1 MVPSM
6 IDPTF
11 IGFRLPVHTQLVEA
25 GRLRSFA
32 NAIGETNR
40 LYLDEQAAKAA
51 GWRSLP
57 VPPTFLFCLDME
69 RDNPYDYMDTLGIE
83 LGKVLHGEQ
92 RFDYYQVACAG
103 DRLTFDSRITD
114 IYQKKAGAM
123 EFVIRDTAV
132 FRETGEHEPQRLADL
147 RSIIIIRHR

>member
-1 MVPSM
+1 M
-6 IDPTF
+6 IDPSF
-11 IGFRLPVHTQLVEA
+11 IGFRLPVHTQVAEK
-25 GRLRSFA
+25 GRLRFFA
-32 NAIGETNR
+32 RTIGETSPV
-40 LYLDEQAAKAA
+40 YLDEQAAKAA

-69 RDNPYDYMDTLGIE
+69 WDGPYDYMDTLGIE

-114 IYQKKAGAM
+114 IFQKKAGALD
-123 EFVIRDTAV
+123 FVVRDTEV
-132 FRETGEHEPQRLADL
+132 FRENGPAGREKIADL
-147 RSIIIIRHR
+147 RSTIIIRHR

>member
-1 MVPSM
+1 M
-6 IDPTF
+6 IDTDF
-11 IGFRLPVHTQLVEA
+11 IGFRLPVHTQLVDK
-25 GRLRSFA
+25 GRLRFFA
-32 NAIGETNR
+32 KAIGETNPV
-40 LYLDEQAAKAA
+40 YLDEDSAKAA

-69 RDNPYDYMDTLGIE
+69 RDNPYDYMVTLGIE

-92 RFDYYQVACAG
+92 QFSYHQVACAG

-114 IYQKKAGAM
+114 IYQKKEGAM
-123 EFVIRDTAV
+123 EFVVRDTAV
-132 FRETGEHEPQRLADL
+132 VRETGEQKQEKVADL

>member
-1 MVPSM
+1 M
-6 IDPTF
+6 IDQTF
-11 IGFRLPVHTQLVEA
+11 IGFRLPLHTQVVEK
-25 GRLRSFA
+25 GRLRFFA
-32 NAIGETNR
+32 RAIGETNPV
-40 LYLDEQAAKAA
+40 YLHEDAAKAA
-51 GWRSLP
+51 GWGSLP

-69 RDNPYDYMDTLGIE
+69 QDNPYDCMDTLGIE

-92 RFDYYQVACAG
+92 HFSYYQVACAG

-123 EFVIRDTAV
+123 EFVVRDTAV
-132 FRETGEHEPQRLADL
+132 FRETGEPTREKLADL